1 MRRGDESLAN
11 GNVTAARLF
20 YEQAAE
26 LDWGPAALA
35 LAMTY
40 DPNELSRW
48 NVIGGIEPDLEQ
60 ARRWYERAREL
71 GAIEALERLQRLG
84 AR

>member
-1 MRRGDESLAN
+1 
-11 GNVTAARLF
+11 
-20 YEQAAE
+20 
-26 LDWGPAALA
+26 
-35 LAMTY
+35 MTY

-48 NVIGGIEPDLEQ
+48 NVIGGIEPNLEE